1 MQVLWCHAKDYIF
14 EEIGFSWQIQEAESL
29 AIIKKKKKCT
39 IQDNRSSAHLISNG
53 AIPSDSIPAAS
64 SITNSIRHITCS
76 KRIRKVC
83 IIITDWVFFPFF
95 FFPVAAFLVASS
107 SELIGKF
114 FSFLNYSPR
123 ENLLK
128 YVDLNLNEISLK
140 TCKKNNIYF
149 KCFFITEKKVKK
161 VFPSY

>member
-1 MQVLWCHAKDYIF
+1 M
-14 EEIGFSWQIQEAESL
+14 
-29 AIIKKKKKCT
+29 
-39 IQDNRSSAHLISNG
+39 
-53 AIPSDSIPAAS
+53 
-64 SITNSIRHITCS
+64 
-76 KRIRKVC
+76 
-83 IIITDWVFFPFF
+83 
-95 FFPVAAFLVASS
+95 AAFLVASS

-128 YVDLNLNEISLK
+128 YIDLNLNEISLK

>member
-1 MQVLWCHAKDYIF
+1 MQVLWCHAKDCIF

-29 AIIKKKKKCT
+29 AIIKKKHT
-39 IQDNRSSAHLISNG
+39 MQDNKSSAHLISNG
-53 AIPSDSIPAAS
+53 DIPFDSIPAAS
-64 SITNSIRHITCS
+64 SITNLIRHITYS
-76 KRIRKVC
+76 KRIWKVC
-83 IIITDWVFFPFF
+83 IIITDWF
-95 FFPVAAFLVASS
+95 FFPIFFPPVVAFLVASS
-107 SELIGKF
+107 SELICKY

-140 TCKKNNIYF
+140 TCNKNNIYF